1 MDAKLAESQSLQDG
15 DLFAQL
21 QSIPEQ
27 NTTPMPRKTPLKIEN
42 PKAETTVNNLNK
54 AIVEDSV
61 ANDDDEDGDDF
72 AFRPGRPRSDSARKK
87 ILDATRKLLTTT
99 PMRDLSIEAVAKK
112 AKVGKTTI
120 YRWWAN
126 KGALVMEAFLE
137 QPGVKNVLP
146 SAATPEDAIRNQ
158 LEAMI
163 RQLRGQNGRVLAGII
178 AESQADTSVLELL
191 YNSFLKER
199 VEPLYDRIEEGKAD
213 GTFKADLDTDI
224 AIDVLLGP
232 LFLRVLSG
240 EHGIDNS
247 FAERYPTQAL
257 VALRA

>member
-1 MDAKLAESQSLQDG
+1 MDANVAESQSLPAG
-15 DLFAQL
+15 DLFTQL

-27 NTTPMPRKTPLKIEN
+27 NTNPLPRKTPLIIETLKDEK
-42 PKAETTVNNLNK
+42 PVSETRKSISEN
-54 AIVEDSV
+54 IV

-126 KGALVMEAFLE
+126 KGALVMESFLE

-178 AESQADTSVLELL
+178 AESQADSSVLELL
-191 YNSFLKER
+191 YDSFLKER

-247 FAERYPTQAL
+247 FAERYPAQAL